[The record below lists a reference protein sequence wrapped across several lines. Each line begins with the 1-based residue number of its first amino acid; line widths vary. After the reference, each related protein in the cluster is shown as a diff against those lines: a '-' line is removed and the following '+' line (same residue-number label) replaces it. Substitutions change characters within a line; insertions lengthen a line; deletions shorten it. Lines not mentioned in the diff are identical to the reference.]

1 MARKSNTRAAQG
13 AGSIRQRPDG
23 RWEGRFTYLD
33 ELGQT
38 KRGSVYAATQKQC
51 RQKLTAAVKSVDEG
65 GYKKT
70 QRYTVAE
77 WMETWIT
84 TYCRDLKPSTQDGY
98 RSKMNTWINPAL
110 GKVQLSALTNT
121 TIQRFYNQLAD
132 GAKGRN
138 PLSPKSLKNIHGIFH
153 RALKQAVIAGL
164 IPSNPADF
172 VKLSKVKKAELYPLM
187 DDDVSK
193 FLAAIKGDR
202 FERLFILALF
212 SGMRQSE
219 LIGLRWEDVDMEIGT
234 ILVCRQIQKSR
245 TSGEYIHI
253 DETKNGKQRIA
264 AIAPSVVKVLKE
276 QKRQQMEWRLAA
288 GELWENTENLV
299 FTDELGRHIRHN
311 TMLCHFK
318 EIVTSI
324 GRPNVRFHDL
334 RHSYAISA
342 LQAGD
347 SIKNVQEQLGHY
359 SSAFTMDVYA
369 AVSDTMRK
377 DSQARMEA
385 VFKAA
390 LGG

>member
-1 MARKSNTRAAQG
+1 MARKKNSRNAAG
-13 AGSIRQRPDG
+13 AGSIRERDDG

-33 ELGQT
+33 ELGQK
-38 KRGSVYAATQKQC
+38 KRGSVYADTQKEC

-65 GYKKT
+65 RYKKI
-70 QRYTVAE
+70 QRYTVEE

-84 TYCRDLKPSTQDGY
+84 TYCRDLKPATLDGY
-98 RSKMNTWINPAL
+98 RSKMKVWIVPAL

-121 TIQRFYNQLAD
+121 TIQRFYNQMAD
-132 GAKGRN
+132 GTKGRA
-138 PLSPKSLKNIHGIFH
+138 PLCAKSLKNVHGIFH

-172 VKLSKVKKAELYPLM
+172 VKLPKVKKPELYPLM
-187 DDDVSK
+187 DDDVGK
-193 FLAAIKGDR
+193 FLAATKGDR

-219 LIGLRWEDVDMEIGT
+219 LIGLRWDDVDLENGT

-245 TSGEYIHI
+245 ANGEYVHL

-276 QKRQQMEWRLAA
+276 QKRQQMEWQLAA
-288 GELWENTENLV
+288 GELWQNSERLV
-299 FTDELGRHIRHN
+299 FTDEMGRHIRHN

-318 EIVTSI
+318 DIVTSI

-347 SIKNVQEQLGHY
+347 SVKNVQEQLGHY
-359 SSAFTMDVYA
+359 SSAFTMDIYA
-369 AVSDTMRK
+369 AVSDTMRR
-377 DSQARMEA
+377 DSQDRMEA
-385 VFKAA
+385 VFKAVS
-390 LGG
+390 GE

>member
-33 ELGQT
+33 ELGQK
-38 KRGSVYAATQKQC
+38 KRGSVYADTQKEC
-51 RQKLTAAVKSVDEG
+51 RQKLTATVKSVDEG
-65 GYKKT
+65 CYKKA
-70 QRYTVAE
+70 QRYTVSE
-77 WMETWIT
+77 WMEIWIT

-98 RSKMNTWINPAL
+98 RSKLNTWINPAL

-132 GAKGRN
+132 GTRGRK
-138 PLSPKSLKNIHGIFH
+138 PLSAKSLKNIHGIFH
-153 RALKQAVIAGL
+153 RALKQAVIAGV
-164 IPSNPADF
+164 ISSNPADF
-172 VKLSKVKKAELYPLM
+172 VKLPKVKKPELYPLM
-187 DDDVSK
+187 DDDVGN
-193 FLAAIKGDR
+193 FLTAIKGDR

-219 LIGLRWEDVDMEIGT
+219 LIGLRWDDVNLENGT

-245 TSGEYIHI
+245 ANGEYVHL

-264 AIAPSVVKVLKE
+264 SIAPSVVKVLKD
-276 QKRQQMEWRLAA
+276 QKRQQLEWRLAA
-288 GELWENTENLV
+288 GELWKNEENLV
-299 FTDELGRHIRHN
+299 FTDEVGHHIRHN

-318 EIVTSI
+318 QIVASI
-324 GRPNVRFHDL
+324 GRPQVRFHDL

-347 SIKNVQEQLGHY
+347 SVKNVQEQLGHY

-390 LGG
+390 SGE